1 MDVEITETEKEIHKY
16 YHCCGPHFFLYI
28 TVITMLVTF
37 AGMTSGLTLGLM
49 SMSQVD
55 LEVIRKSGKR
65 RDRFRA
71 CMYHNTH
78 THTNT
83 HLFICSFLDSASKC
97 CTAILIY
104 IVVLGLNTHL

>member
-1 MDVEITETEKEIHKY
+1 MDAEIIETEKEIHKY

-28 TVITMLVTF
+28 IVISMLVVF

-78 THTNT
+78 AQAHTRNLISS
-83 HLFICSFLDSASKC
+83 HVHSL
-97 CTAILIY
+97 ILP
-104 IVVLGLNTHL
+104 LNAAQLC